1 MTSPTAFSG
10 YLDKTKRVAATA
22 TTLAVM
28 LMLTGEEILPSQ
40 YHPLSPPF
48 FSGYQ
53 WEIRDTYGQASRGEL
68 AATEEFQIIQEF
80 VTKIVTQSVDLDP
93 RYDQLISENFW
104 ELV

>member
-1 MTSPTAFSG
+1 MTSPTA
-10 YLDKTKRVAATA
+10 TA
-22 TTLAVM
+22 LEVM

-40 YHPLSPPF
+40 YYPMSPPF

-53 WEIRDTYGQASRGEL
+53 WEIRDTYGQTSSGEL
-68 AATEEFQIIQEF
+68 AAEEEFRIIQQF
-80 VTKIVTQSVDLDP
+80 VTKIVTQSKDLNP

>member
-1 MTSPTAFSG
+1 MTPPTALSG
-10 YLDKTKRVAATA
+10 YLDKRKRVAATA

-40 YHPLSPPF
+40 YHQLDPPF
-48 FSGYQ
+48 LSGYQ
-53 WEIRDTYGQASRGEL
+53 WEIREPYGKGSGWEL
-68 AATEEFQIIQEF
+68 AATEEFQVIQQF

>member
-1 MTSPTAFSG
+1 VTSPTPTSG
-10 YLDKTKRVAATA
+10 FLDKTKRVAATA
-22 TTLAVM
+22 TTFVAM

-40 YHPLSPPF
+40 YYPLSPPF

-53 WEIRDTYGQASRGEL
+53 WEIRDIYGQESRGEF
-68 AATEEFQIIQEF
+68 AAVEELQIIQEF
-80 VTKIVTQSVDLDP
+80 VAKIVTQSKDLDP